1 MKKLVS
7 NCVLAL
13 AAVLSTGAAFGAG
26 TGITVHVPFD
36 FVAGASKLPAGD
48 YYVAQEG
55 PQGVV
60 FITNLQTRTSFAM
73 MPESSLL
80 TGASAQPGVSF
91 VKVGGN
97 YIMKVVRVE
106 NGRGFQMRMAR

>member
-13 AAVLSTGAAFGAG
+13 AAVLFTGAAFGAG

-36 FVAGASKLPAGD
+36 FVAGTAKLPAGN
-48 YYVAQEG
+48 YYVSQDDSS
-55 PQGVV
+55 VV

-73 MPESSLL
+73 MPEASVSS
-80 TGASAQPGVSF
+80 GFSAQPGVSF
-91 VKVGGN
+91 VKVDGN

-106 NGRGFQMRMAR
+106 SGRGFQMRTAR